1 MPKSCEIWISDEAN
15 KIIVAE
21 LQKINEGKSNRCG
34 DIVLTKAQRCSQVID
49 EFYKI
54 KKK

>member
-21 LQKINEGKSNRCG
+21 LLEINKGCTSRRG
-34 DIVLTKAQRCSQVID
+34 DFV
-49 EFYKI
+49 
-54 KKK
+54 